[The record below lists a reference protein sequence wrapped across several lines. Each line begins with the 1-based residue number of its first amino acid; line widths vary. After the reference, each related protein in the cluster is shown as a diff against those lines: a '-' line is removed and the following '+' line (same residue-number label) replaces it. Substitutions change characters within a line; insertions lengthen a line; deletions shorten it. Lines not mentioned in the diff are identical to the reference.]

1 MNAQQLMKSA
11 AKFWQEGNVKAAREA
26 YGRVIAIE
34 PKNYRSL
41 NNLASIEFV
50 SKNYVKAEALFK
62 QAIVVAPDLS
72 EAYINLG
79 NIYSMTDQVAL
90 YSMTDQVVLA
100 IRTFSTVIKIEP
112 NNYIAYHQLGLC
124 FLKLNELNNAFNSI
138 NVAINLSPR
147 NPELFIL
154 LGKIFEAKDMLNE
167 AINAYEQALKI
178 QPSHLSALTSLGEAY
193 LYRGEKSKS
202 STIYEAA
209 LSYYPNDMGIYYFLC
224 TSDLSD
230 KYLTSELQL
239 KVDAVLT
246 SKDESSSTVCKA
258 LFIKALFAQQ
268 NCDFIKE
275 MELLSQAH
283 CRFLESKKF
292 QKESG
297 YYLNDLQLY
306 ANKMPYGF
314 RRDSIGQISRND
326 MSPIFIVGA
335 PRSGSTLIENII
347 CAADEA
353 IKKGEETCLI
363 NNELFKLLKLAP
375 EPKSFHQLGVNILA
389 RYEEK
394 KLLNCERFT
403 DKSLENIF
411 MVGFIL
417 EVFPNAR
424 IVYCKRK
431 PISSVISILQNNLG
445 SLSWAHKL
453 DDIFKYLECSSQ
465 AYTYWKSEYPDSITE
480 VDYDLLVTNQINESK
495 KLLEFCNIP
504 WTEECLNFH
513 KKKNIV
519 SKTASVNQIRNPI
532 HADSVDKFKQYESF
546 FSPYSKPLKS

>member
-11 AKFWQEGNVKAAREA
+11 AKYWQEGNVKAARKA
-26 YGRVIAIE
+26 YKRAIAIE
-34 PKNYRSL
+34 PNNYRSL
-41 NNLASIEFV
+41 NNLASIEYI

-62 QAIVVAPDLS
+62 QAIVVAPELS
-72 EAYINLG
+72 EAHINLG
-79 NIYSMTDQVAL
+79 NIYSMTDQI
-90 YSMTDQVVLA
+90 VLA
-100 IRTFSTVIKIEP
+100 IRTFSSVIKIEP

-124 FLKLNELNNAFNSI
+124 FLKLKELNNAFNSI
-138 NVAINLSPR
+138 NKAINLSPR

-154 LGKIFEAKDMLNE
+154 LGKILEEKEMLNE
-167 AINAYEQALKI
+167 AINAYEQALTI
-178 QPSHLSALTSLGEAY
+178 QPRHLLALTSLGEAY
-193 LYRGEKSKS
+193 SYRGEKSKAIS
-202 STIYEAA
+202 IYEVA
-209 LSYYPNDMGIYYFLC
+209 LSYYPDNMGVYYFLC

-230 KYLTSELQL
+230 KYLTRELQL

-246 SKDESSSTVCKA
+246 SKDESPSTVCIA
-258 LFIKALFAQQ
+258 LFIKAQFAQYSR
-268 NCDFIKE
+268 DFIKE

-283 CRFLESKKF
+283 CKFLDTKNF
-292 QKESG
+292 QKESD

-306 ANKMPYGF
+306 AHKMPYGF
-314 RRDSIGQISRND
+314 RRDAIDQISRND
-326 MSPIFIVGA
+326 ISPIFIVGA

-347 CAADEA
+347 CAADEK
-353 IKKGEETCLI
+353 IKKGEETSLVD
-363 NNELFKLLKLAP
+363 NELFKLLKLGP
-375 EPKSFHQLGVNILA
+375 EPKNFHQLGVNVLT

-394 KLLNCERFT
+394 KLLSCERFT

-417 EVFPNAR
+417 ELFPNAR
-424 IVYCKRK
+424 IVYCKRN

-445 SLSWAHKL
+445 ALSWAHKL
-453 DDIFKYLECSSQ
+453 DEIFKYLECSSQ
-465 AYTYWKSEYPDSITE
+465 AYTYWKSEYPDSVTE
-480 VDYDLLVTNQINESK
+480 VDYDLLVTDQVNESK

-532 HADSVDKFKQYESF
+532 HSDSVDKFKQYERF
-546 FSPYSKPLKS
+546 FSSYSKTLKWLNE